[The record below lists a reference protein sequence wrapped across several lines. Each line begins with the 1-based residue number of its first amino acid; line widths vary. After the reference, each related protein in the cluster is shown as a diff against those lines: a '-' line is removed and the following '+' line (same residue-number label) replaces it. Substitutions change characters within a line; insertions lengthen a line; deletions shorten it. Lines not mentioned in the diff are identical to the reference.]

1 MRVIARLWHESGGG
15 AAVRT
20 TTVRPIMTGTLVLR
34 VAPPPSPNANESTC
48 RRECMHE
55 SRKCGHE
62 RPSRKSRDGAVQL
75 LNSNPPGRAG
85 NLKQSLKVTM
95 LRVAKRQGERDRQ
108 LGHRG
113 VEAHPVGALAE
124 RRAVA
129 AVHELPAGGL
139 RRGGREHEREK
150 LDVRPH
156 VVSLCT
162 GRG

>member
-1 MRVIARLWHESGGG
+1 MNRAS
-15 AAVRT
+15 AAMSAHPAKA
-20 TTVRPIMTGTLVLR
+20 PI
-34 VAPPPSPNANESTC
+34 P
-48 RRECMHE
+48 
-55 SRKCGHE
+55 
-62 RPSRKSRDGAVQL
+62 GAVQL

-95 LRVAKRQGERDRQ
+95 LRVAKRKGERDRH

-156 VVSLCT
+156 VVKLDVRPHVVSLRT